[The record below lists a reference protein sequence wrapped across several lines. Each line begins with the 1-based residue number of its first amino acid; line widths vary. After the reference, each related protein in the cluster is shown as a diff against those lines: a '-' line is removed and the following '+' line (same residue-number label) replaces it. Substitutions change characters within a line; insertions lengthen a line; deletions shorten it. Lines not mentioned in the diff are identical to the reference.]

1 MNTQSTTNSQNNL
14 TQESANNNANNTEN
28 TQESNQHTSNINF
41 SLEHYYAKQSNFIF
55 SQNLTRLESEML
67 LFSATIPDDFFL
79 QLLDWFANLFLYKY
93 FITLFKTIHFLNV
106 GA

>member
-1 MNTQSTTNSQNNL
+1 MQLTANSQNNL
-14 TQESANNNANNTEN
+14 SEESVNNNINHAEN

-93 FITLFKTIHFLNV
+93 FLHYLKLYNF
-106 GA
+106 